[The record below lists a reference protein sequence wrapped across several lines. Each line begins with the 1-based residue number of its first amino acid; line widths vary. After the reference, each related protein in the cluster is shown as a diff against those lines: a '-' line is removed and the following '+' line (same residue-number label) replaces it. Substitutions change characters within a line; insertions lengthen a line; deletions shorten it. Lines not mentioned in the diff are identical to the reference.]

1 MSVTRPTKKQREL
14 LGYIEGFIVSHG
26 YGPSYREIMRAL
38 GYKSVSTV
46 ATHIDNLITR
56 GHLRK
61 RDNSAR
67 SLEILRTTI
76 GQAPEP
82 RAASTDQEQ
91 WLVNIIERRFK
102 EVERAQPGKSDKRLD
117 DLYVLVGALHVL
129 GMEAASTY
137 KARLATLISA

>member
-1 MSVTRPTKKQREL
+1 MSATRPTKKQREL

-38 GYKSVSTV
+38 GYRSVSTV

-67 SLEILRTTI
+67 SLEIIHTAA
-76 GQAPEP
+76 GQTPEAP
-82 RAASTDQEQ
+82 ASLTSQEQ
-91 WLVNIIERRFK
+91 WLVNIIERKFK
-102 EVERAQPGKSDKRLD
+102 EAERSKPGKSDKRLN

-129 GMEAASTY
+129 GLAAAPTY
-137 KARLATLISA
+137 KARLATLVG